1 MTNAQKTSPR
11 RCLVCRTELPD
22 TARANRLYCSQPC
35 SERGRKRRQRNEPIA
50 DPVLSSHRA
59 SQLEEELRAKEKRI
73 ARLEALVKRQRE
85 ISARNRTRANDAT
98 SAIATAR
105 NRQRKTEMEKTQALE
120 GRISAYLKRIADME
134 VEAETLRR
142 QHQVDMKDIANFHA
156 AHDFALEQSM
166 RFKKQMKAANAT
178 IGKLRAALG
187 APPAIFVDYQYF
199 ARWYFR
205 KKPRRE
211 WDDHDHNRLLRLNAF
226 SRAASAQGQVQR
238 RGSKTRVRM
247 NRFQ

>member
-1 MTNAQKTSPR
+1 MNEHPR
-11 RCLVCRTELPD
+11 ICLVCAKALP
-22 TARANRLYCSQPC
+22 ANSRRSMKYCSDACRVKASYRRSKQQPI
-35 SERGRKRRQRNEPIA
+35 S
-50 DPVLSSHRA
+50 DPEDQTHELKK
-59 SQLEEELRAKEKRI
+59 QLALAQKRI
-73 ARLEALVKRQRE
+73 MRLEALVKRQRE
-85 ISARNRTRANDAT
+85 ISARNRTRANDAK
-98 SAIATAR
+98 SAVATAR
-105 NRQRKTEMEKTQALE
+105 DRQRKTEMEKTQALE
-120 GRISAYLKRIADME
+120 ERISAYLKRIADME

-142 QHQVDMKDIANFHA
+142 QHQVDVKDIANYHA

-226 SRAASAQGQVQR
+226 SRAASAAAQGQVQQR
-238 RGSKTRVRM
+238 RPKTRVRM